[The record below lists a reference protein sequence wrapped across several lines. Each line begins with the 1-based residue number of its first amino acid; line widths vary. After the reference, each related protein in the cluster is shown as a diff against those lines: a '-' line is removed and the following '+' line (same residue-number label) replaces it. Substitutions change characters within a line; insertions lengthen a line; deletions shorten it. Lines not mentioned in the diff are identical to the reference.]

1 MGAWRLEYYRR
12 RSSPQAQHSS
22 AFCQQCNPR
31 GGYSHCAGTGALAFR
46 YAFPNTF
53 LVGTTGLFLTA
64 TLIWGSTWLAIK
76 YQLEVVAPEVSVA
89 YRFGLAAVLLGGWCI
104 VTGRSLRFSAREHGY
119 LVQLGVTFFGLN
131 YIAIYW
137 AERYVVSG
145 LVAVLFS
152 TIVFMNPAGARL
164 AFGTP
169 LAART
174 FIAATLGVAG
184 VALLFLPELTQ
195 ASYGEAVGYGVA
207 FGIGGTAIATIG
219 NLVAMRNQRAGIP
232 TFPGTA
238 WGMAYGALTAA
249 LVALVLGVP
258 WTFDAR
264 PAYLLSLAYLAVFGS
279 IVAFGAYLTLLK
291 LVGAGP
297 SAFVAV
303 STPVIALAL
312 STLFEGYRWTWVGA
326 LGVVLAVA
334 GNWLALGPARRRNAP

>member
-1 MGAWRLEYYRR
+1 M
-12 RSSPQAQHSS
+12 
-22 AFCQQCNPR
+22 
-31 GGYSHCAGTGALAFR
+31 TFR
-46 YAFPNTF
+46 M
-53 LVGTTGLFLTA
+53 GTTGLFVMA

-76 YQLEVVAPEVSVA
+76 YQLGVVAPEVSVV
-89 YRFGLAAVLLGGWCI
+89 YRFGLAAMLLGAWCVAI
-104 VTGRSLRFSAREHGY
+104 GRSLRFSARNHAY
-119 LVQLGVTFFGLN
+119 LALLGVTLFGLN
-131 YIAIYW
+131 YIGVYW
-137 AERYVVSG
+137 AESYVASG

-152 TIVFMNPAGARL
+152 TIVFMNPVGMRL
-164 AFGTP
+164 VFGTP

-174 FIAATLGVAG
+174 FVAAALGVAG

-195 ASYGEAVGYGVA
+195 ASYGGSAGYGVA
-207 FGIGGTAIATIG
+207 FGIGSTVIATGG
-219 NLVAMRNQRAGIP
+219 NLVAMHNHKAGIP
-232 TFPGTA
+232 TFAGTA

-249 LVALVLGVP
+249 IVTLVRGVP

-291 LVGAGP
+291 RVGAGP

-326 LGVVLAVA
+326 LGVVLAIA
-334 GNWLALGPARRRNAP
+334 GNWLALAPVRRRDAP